1 MFHKC
6 KECSVDYMQ
15 LSVECVVSVL
25 DEQTFDHDV
34 MKELIYNG
42 QYFCKLKNNMHK
54 NACAWINVILWNHM
68 YIWVFLTGKHEPF
81 TNTNY
86 IQFCIS
92 SLNKGIIDQNSICYQ
107 H

>member
-54 NACAWINVILWNHM
+54 NACAWINVIL
-68 YIWVFLTGKHEPF
+68 
-81 TNTNY
+81 
-86 IQFCIS
+86 
-92 SLNKGIIDQNSICYQ
+92 
-107 H
+107 